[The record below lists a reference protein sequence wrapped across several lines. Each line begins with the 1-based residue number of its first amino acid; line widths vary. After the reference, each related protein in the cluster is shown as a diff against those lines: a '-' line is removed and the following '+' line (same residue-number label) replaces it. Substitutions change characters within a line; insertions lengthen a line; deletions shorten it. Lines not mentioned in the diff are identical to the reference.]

1 MNAVQFAQ
9 TAFFLL
15 LGVILLGIAVLGVY
29 IVFVFIRS
37 ILQNERSL
45 RNRHSGKGSGDERR

>member
-15 LGVILLGIAVLGVY
+15 LGVILLGIAVLEVY

-37 ILQNERSL
+37 ILRNERSL
-45 RNRHSGKGSGDERR
+45 RNRHSGKGAGDERR